1 MRIEA
6 DGLRR
11 RGVAFIFETI
21 IFETTEGDGLNMR
34 RND

>member
-6 DGLRR
+6 DGLRW

-21 IFETTEGDGLNMR
+21 DGDGLNIR
-34 RND
+34 RNN

>member
-11 RGVAFIFETI
+11 RGVALFFETI
-21 IFETTEGDGLNMR
+21 LFETTEGDGLNIR
-34 RND
+34 RKG

>member
-11 RGVAFIFETI
+11 RGVAFIFET
-21 IFETTEGDGLNMR
+21 TEGDGLNMR
-34 RND
+34 RKD

>member
-6 DGLRR
+6 DGLRW
-11 RGVAFIFETI
+11 RGVALIFETI
-21 IFETTEGDGLNMR
+21 VFETTEGDGLNMR

>member
-1 MRIEA
+1 MKIEA

-11 RGVAFIFETI
+11 GVVF

>member
-11 RGVAFIFETI
+11 GVGFIFETT

>member
-6 DGLRR
+6 DGLRQ

-21 IFETTEGDGLNMR
+21 IFEPTEGDGLNIR